1 LNFRNTLI
9 SVAKGSTAQILSNI
23 QSMGGNNTLKMEDAE
38 VIVSQVANITAIVPS
53 SLSKHRLVA
62 GKENINS

>member
-1 LNFRNTLI
+1 
-9 SVAKGSTAQILSNI
+9 
-23 QSMGGNNTLKMEDAE
+23 MGGNNTLKMEDAE

-53 SLSKHRLVA
+53 ALSKHRLGA